1 MTCVVGFDNQ
11 PIGFVTT
18 DEDGDFDGP
27 MTAVAAGGGGDFAFP
42 QGTNL
47 GFLNFVFISPPCDP
61 GANQFSTGVSIP

>member
-27 MTAVAAGGGGDFAFP
+27 MTAVAAGGGVILP
-42 QGTNL
+42 
-47 GFLNFVFISPPCDP
+47 SPKGPIL
-61 GANQFSTGVSIP
+61 VS